1 MHSAAA
7 QATASGGEVA
17 SLKSS
22 ASRAASAASS
32 SRPSR
37 RMIIECRQLACAT
50 MLIEPRRRASAST
63 VSQIRPAVLELARPD
78 ERQQRVHRGEGI
90 GRDARPGGHG

>member
-1 MHSAAA
+1 MSASTPSAAA

-22 ASRAASAASS
+22 ASRAASAAASS

-37 RMIIECRQLACAT
+37 RMIIECRQLAWAT

-63 VSQIRPAVLELARPD
+63 VSQMS
-78 ERQQRVHRGEGI
+78 
-90 GRDARPGGHG
+90 PGGVEFARSR